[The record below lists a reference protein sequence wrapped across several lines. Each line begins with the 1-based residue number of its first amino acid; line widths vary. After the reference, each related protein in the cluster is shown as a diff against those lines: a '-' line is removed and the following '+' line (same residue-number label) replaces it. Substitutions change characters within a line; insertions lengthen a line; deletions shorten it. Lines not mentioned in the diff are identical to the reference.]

1 MPNRE
6 DVYQRAMNE
15 GHSAAWDQDWKK
27 AAASYRQALQEFP
40 DQPRALNSLGL
51 ALYQLGEFEEAL
63 RMYQRAAALS
73 PNDPLALEKVAQLSE
88 RVGDLPTAVDS
99 AMRAAELFISQREV
113 DKALENWSRVTA
125 LNPGHALAHSRLAL
139 VHERLGHN
147 PQAVTEYLA
156 LASILQR
163 SGKADKAQELV
174 VKSLQLAPNSA
185 EARQALALLKTGQI
199 LPKPI
204 HVRGGTGP
212 IAMAKVRQFQE
223 PTPQSSS
230 QLDPVAEARQKAM
243 TTLAEI
249 LFDYSDNSPSAQ
261 ERRGLNA
268 IMKGTGQLSL
278 QQAEQTKVVL
288 HLGQAIDAQSR
299 NQEAAAAEELEHAA
313 EAGFKHPAL
322 FFDLGYLRARG
333 DRLESAIRNLAHA
346 IKHNDYGLGARLL
359 LGDILL
365 KKGQLRDAALE
376 YLQALQIADAATVPE
391 ERADDMRQLYEPL
404 IEAQQGQ
411 KDQDT
416 NRRICDNIRA
426 LLLRADWR
434 DQIHRTRENMPHG
447 GDGAP
452 VPLAEVMLQAQSS
465 GVIESIN
472 RIHQLARQGSLRSAM
487 DEAFDAVQH
496 APTYLPLHSLM
507 GELLIE
513 EGREADAIAKFSV
526 VAHAYGVRGEV
537 NQATKILRRVI
548 QLARAGSLRSAM
560 DEAFDAVQHAPTYLP
575 LHSLM
580 GDLLIQEGREQEAIA
595 KFSVVAHAYGVR
607 GEVNQATKL
616 LRRIIQ
622 LAPMDL
628 AARTRLIDQLV
639 ARGQVDDAINEYLE
653 LAEIYYRLAELDMA
667 RKTYTTALRV
677 VQQTNADRAWNVH
690 ILQRMAD
697 IDMQRLDWKQAVRVY
712 EQIRTLRP
720 DDQGAR
726 RQLLELY
733 TRMGQE
739 PQAVAE
745 LDSFLTYLDTSHHL
759 EQAVPFL
766 EDLIKEHP
774 DHLLYRRT
782 LAAQLHRAGRTSEAV
797 SQLDT
802 LGESLLQAGK
812 QKEAVDII
820 TQILLMDPPNA
831 ADYRRLLMQL
841 DKGTGVQSV

>member
-27 AAASYRQALQEFP
+27 AAAAYRQALQEFP

-51 ALYQLGEFEEAL
+51 ALFQLGEFNEAL
-63 RMYQRAAALS
+63 RIYQRVASISPGDAL
-73 PNDPLALEKVAQLSE
+73 AFEKVAQISE
-88 RVGDLPTAVDS
+88 RVGDLPTAVDA
-99 AMRAAELFISQREV
+99 AMRAAELFIAQRDV
-113 DKALENWSRVTA
+113 DKALENWSRVIA
-125 LNPGHALAHSRLAL
+125 LNPEHALAHSRLAL
-139 VHERLGHN
+139 VHERLGHH

-163 SGKADKAQELV
+163 SGKLDKAQELIA
-174 VKSLQLAPNSA
+174 KSLQLAPNSP
-185 EARQALALLKTGQI
+185 EARQALSLLKTGQV

-204 HVRGGTGP
+204 RVKGGTGP
-212 IAMAKVRQFQE
+212 IAMSKARQLQE
-223 PTPQSSS
+223 PAAAASS

-243 TTLAEI
+243 TKLAEI
-249 LFDYSDNSPSAQ
+249 LFDYSDTGASAQ
-261 ERRGLNA
+261 ERRGMAA

-299 NQEAAAAEELEHAA
+299 NQEAAAAEELERALG
-313 EAGFKHPAL
+313 AGFEHPAL
-322 FFDLGYLRARG
+322 YFDLGYLRARN

-346 IKHNDYGLGARLL
+346 IKHNDYALGTRLL

-365 KKGQLRDAALE
+365 KKGQVRDAALE
-376 YLQALQIADAATVPE
+376 YLQALQIADALTVPE

-411 KDQDT
+411 KDQDI
-416 NRRICDNIRA
+416 NRRICDNIRG
-426 LLLRADWR
+426 LLMRPDWR
-434 DQIHRTRENMPHG
+434 DQVHRTRENMPHS
-447 GDGAP
+447 GDDNAP
-452 VPLAEVMLQAQSS
+452 IPLAEVMLQAQSS
-465 GVIESIN
+465 GVIESMN
-472 RIHQLARQGSLRSAM
+472 RIH
-487 DEAFDAVQH
+487 
-496 APTYLPLHSLM
+496 
-507 GELLIE
+507 
-513 EGREADAIAKFSV
+513 
-526 VAHAYGVRGEV
+526 
-537 NQATKILRRVI
+537 

-575 LHSLM
+575 LHALM
-580 GDLLIQEGREQEAIA
+580 GDLLIKEGREQDAIS

-628 AARTRLIDQLV
+628 SARTRLIDQLV
-639 ARGQVDDAINEYLE
+639 ARGQVDEAINEYLE

-677 VQQTNADRAWNVH
+677 VQQTNADRTWNVH

-733 TRMGQE
+733 MRMGQE
-739 PQAVAE
+739 PQAIAE

-759 EQAVPFL
+759 EMAVPFL
-766 EDLIKEHP
+766 EDLVKEHP

-782 LAAQLHRAGRTSEAV
+782 LAAQLHRAGRTHEAV
-797 SQLDT
+797 SQLDA
-802 LGESLLQAGK
+802 LGESLLQAG
-812 QKEAVDII
+812 QRKEAVDII
-820 TQILLMDPPNA
+820 TQILLMEPPNA
-831 ADYRRLLMQL
+831 ADYRRLLAQL
-841 DKGTGVQSV
+841 EQP

>member
-1 MPNRE
+1 MFLDYHSTMPNRE

-15 GHSAAWDQDWKK
+15 GHSAAWDQDWRK
-27 AAASYRQALQEFP
+27 AAASYRQAIQEFP

-63 RMYQRAAALS
+63 RTYQRVAALS
-73 PNDPLALEKVAQLSE
+73 PNDPLALEKVAQISE
-88 RVGDLPTAVDS
+88 RLGDLRTAVEA
-99 AMRAAELFISQREV
+99 AMHAADIFINQREV
-113 DKALENWSRVTA
+113 EKALENWSRVTA
-125 LNPGHALAHSRLAL
+125 LNPEHALAHSRLAL

-174 VKSLQLAPNSA
+174 AKSLQLAPNST

-204 HVRGGTGP
+204 RVKGGTGP
-212 IAMAKVRQFQE
+212 IAMAKVRQLQE
-223 PTPQSSS
+223 PSPASAS

-243 TTLAEI
+243 TSLAEI
-249 LFDYSDNSPSAQ
+249 LFDYTDSSPSAQ
-261 ERRGLNA
+261 ERRGLSA

-278 QQAEQTKVVL
+278 QQAEQTKIVL

-299 NQEAAAAEELEHAA
+299 NQEAAAAEELDHAA

-322 FFDLGYLRARG
+322 YFDLGYLRARG
-333 DRLESAIRNLAHA
+333 DRLESAVRNLAHA
-346 IKHNDYGLGARLL
+346 VKHNDFSLGARLL

-365 KKGQLRDAALE
+365 KKAQLRDAALE
-376 YLQALQIADAATVPE
+376 FLQALQIADALTVPQ

-411 KDQDT
+411 KNEDT
-416 NRRICDNIRA
+416 NRRICENIRA
-426 LLLRADWR
+426 LLMRPDWR

-447 GDGAP
+447 DDSTP
-452 VPLAEVMLQAQSS
+452 VPLAEVMLHAQSS
-465 GVIESIN
+465 GVIESMN
-472 RIHQLARQGSLRSAM
+472 RIH
-487 DEAFDAVQH
+487 
-496 APTYLPLHSLM
+496 
-507 GELLIE
+507 
-513 EGREADAIAKFSV
+513 
-526 VAHAYGVRGEV
+526 
-537 NQATKILRRVI
+537 

-580 GDLLIQEGREQEAIA
+580 GDLLIKEGREQDAIA

-628 AARTRLIDQLV
+628 SARMRLIDQLV

-653 LAEIYYRLAELDMA
+653 LGEIYYRLAELDMA

-677 VQQTNADRAWNVH
+677 VQQTNADRTWNVH

-733 TRMGQE
+733 MRMGQE
-739 PQAVAE
+739 PQAIAE

-759 EQAVPFL
+759 ELAVPFL
-766 EDLIKEHP
+766 EDLVKEHP

-782 LAAQLHRAGRTSEAV
+782 LAAQLHRAGRTAEAV
-797 SQLDT
+797 SQLDS
-802 LGESLLQAGK
+802 LGEALLQAGK
-812 QKEAVDII
+812 PKEAVDII

-831 ADYRRLLMQL
+831 SAYRQLLAQL
-841 DKGTGVQSV
+841 EKGAGLQAA

>member
-27 AAASYRQALQEFP
+27 AAAAYRQALQEFP

-51 ALYQLGEFEEAL
+51 ALYQLGDFEEAL
-63 RMYQRAAALS
+63 HIYQRVASLS
-73 PNDPLALEKVAQLSE
+73 PDDALAFEKVAQLSE
-88 RVGDLPTAVDS
+88 RVGDLPAAVDA
-99 AMRAAELFISQREV
+99 AMRAAEMFLNQREI
-113 DKALENWSRVTA
+113 DKALENWGRVTA
-125 LNPGHALAHSRLAL
+125 LNPEHALAHSRLAL
-139 VHERLGHN
+139 VHEHLGHN

-156 LASILQR
+156 VASILQR

-174 VKSLQLAPNSA
+174 AKSLQLAPNSS
-185 EARQALALLKTGQI
+185 EARQASSLLKMGQV

-204 HVRGGTGP
+204 RVKGGTGP

-223 PTPQSSS
+223 PPPDSSS
-230 QLDPVAEARQKAM
+230 NLDPVAEARQKAM

-249 LFDYSDNSPSAQ
+249 LFDYTDDSPSAQ

-299 NQEAAAAEELEHAA
+299 NEEPAAADELDHAL

-322 FFDLGYLRARG
+322 YFDLGYLRSRG

-359 LGDILL
+359 LGDMLL
-365 KKGQLRDAALE
+365 KKDQLKDAALE
-376 YLQALQIADAATVPE
+376 FLQALQLADAMTVPAE
-391 ERADDMRQLYEPL
+391 QADDMRQLYEPL
-404 IEAQQGQ
+404 LESQQHQ
-411 KDQDT
+411 KDET
-416 NRRICDNIRA
+416 ANRRVCDNIRA
-426 LLLRADWR
+426 LLMRPDWR
-434 DQIHRTRENMPHG
+434 DQIHRTRENMHHG
-447 GDGAP
+447 ADDNIL

-465 GVIESIN
+465 GVIESMN
-472 RIHQLARQGSLRSAM
+472 RIH
-487 DEAFDAVQH
+487 
-496 APTYLPLHSLM
+496 
-507 GELLIE
+507 
-513 EGREADAIAKFSV
+513 
-526 VAHAYGVRGEV
+526 
-537 NQATKILRRVI
+537 

-560 DEAFDAVQHAPTYLP
+560 DEAFDAVQRAPTYLP

-580 GDLLIQEGREQEAIA
+580 GDLLVQEGREQDAIA
-595 KFSVVAHAYGVR
+595 KLSVVAHAYGVR
-607 GEVNQATKL
+607 GEANQATRL
-616 LRRIIQ
+616 LRRVIQ
-622 LAPMDL
+622 LAPMDFS
-628 AARTRLIDQLV
+628 ARMRLIDQLV

-653 LAEIYYRLAELDMA
+653 LAELYYRLAELDMA

-677 VQQTNADRAWNVH
+677 VQQTNADRTWNVH

-733 TRMGQE
+733 MRMGQE
-739 PQAVAE
+739 QQAIAE
-745 LDSFLTYLDTSHHL
+745 LDSFLTYLDSSHHI
-759 EQAVPFL
+759 EHAVPFL
-766 EDLIKEHP
+766 EDLVKEHP
-774 DHLLYRRT
+774 DHLLFRRA
-782 LAAQLHRAGRTSEAV
+782 LAAQLHRAGRTDEAV
-797 SQLDT
+797 TQLDS

-812 QKEAVDII
+812 RKEAVEVI

-831 ADYRRLLMQL
+831 QDYRQLLTQL
-841 DKGTGVQSV
+841 ET

>member
-1 MPNRE
+1 
-6 DVYQRAMNE
+6 MNE

-51 ALYQLGEFEEAL
+51 ALYQLGEFDEAL
-63 RMYQRAAALS
+63 QAYQRVAALS
-73 PNDPLALEKVAQLSE
+73 PDDPLALEKVAQISE
-88 RVGDLPTAVDS
+88 RVGDLPGAVGA
-99 AMRAAELFISQREV
+99 AMRAADLFLAQREV
-113 DKALENWSRVTA
+113 EKALENWSRVTA
-125 LNPGHALAHSRLAL
+125 LNPEHALAHSRLAL

-174 VKSLQLAPNSA
+174 AKSLQLAPTSA

-204 HVRGGTGP
+204 RVKGGTGP
-212 IAMAKVRQFQE
+212 IAMAKVRQLE
-223 PTPQSSS
+223 ENTPASSAR
-230 QLDPVAEARQKAM
+230 LDPIAEARQRAM
-243 TTLAEI
+243 TKLAEI
-249 LFDYSDNSPSAQ
+249 LFDYSDTSPSAQ
-261 ERRGLNA
+261 ERRGLSA

-278 QQAEQTKVVL
+278 QQAEQTKVVM

-299 NQEAAAAEELEHAA
+299 NEEAAAAEELEHAA

-365 KKGQLRDAALE
+365 KKAQVKDAALE
-376 YLQALQIADAATVPE
+376 YLQALQIADCMTIPE

-404 IEAQQGQ
+404 IEAQQNQ
-411 KDQDT
+411 KDEDT
-416 NRRICDNIRA
+416 NRRICENIRG
-426 LLLRADWR
+426 LLIRPDWR
-434 DQIHRTRENMPHG
+434 DQIHRTRENMPHS
-447 GDGAP
+447 DDNAP
-452 VPLAEVMLQAQSS
+452 VPLAEVMLHAQSS
-465 GVIESIN
+465 GVIESMN
-472 RIHQLARQGSLRSAM
+472 RIHQM
-487 DEAFDAVQH
+487 
-496 APTYLPLHSLM
+496 
-507 GELLIE
+507 
-513 EGREADAIAKFSV
+513 
-526 VAHAYGVRGEV
+526 
-537 NQATKILRRVI
+537 
-548 QLARAGSLRSAM
+548 ARAGSLRSAM

-575 LHSLM
+575 LHALM
-580 GDLLIQEGREQEAIA
+580 GDLLIKEGREPEAIA

-628 AARTRLIDQLV
+628 SARMRLIDQLV

-677 VQQTNADRAWNVH
+677 VQQTNADRTWNVH

-720 DDQGAR
+720 DDEGAR

-733 TRMGQE
+733 MRMGQE
-739 PQAVAE
+739 PQAIAE
-745 LDSFLTYLDTSHHL
+745 LDSYLTYLDTNHHL
-759 EQAVPFL
+759 ELAVPFL
-766 EDLIKEHP
+766 EDLVKEHP

-782 LAAQLHRAGRTSEAV
+782 LAAQLHRAGRTTEAV
-797 SQLDT
+797 SQLDA
-802 LGESLLQAGK
+802 LGESLLQGGK
-812 QKEAVDII
+812 KKEAVDVI

-831 ADYRRLLMQL
+831 QDYRQLLAQL
-841 DKGTGVQSV
+841 EKGAGVQPA